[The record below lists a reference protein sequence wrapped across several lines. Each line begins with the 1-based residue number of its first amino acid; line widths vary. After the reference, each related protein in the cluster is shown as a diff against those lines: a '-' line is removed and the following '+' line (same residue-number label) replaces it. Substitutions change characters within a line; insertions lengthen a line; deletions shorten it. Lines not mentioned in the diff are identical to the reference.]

1 MPTIYP
7 KPCVMYMEHP
17 FTASEISGSCSHV
30 AQSARLPA
38 VVFFILSSGAG
49 SSANGVFFKTIFIR
63 AEDKNEN
70 SRFTAC
76 YGHGDGADRLPEY
89 GL

>member
-1 MPTIYP
+1 
-7 KPCVMYMEHP
+7 MYMEHP

-30 AQSARLPA
+30 AQLANLPA
-38 VVFFILSSGAG
+38 TLSLYLTQALIHLQRAHFKIIL
-49 SSANGVFFKTIFIR
+49 IR
-63 AEDKNEN
+63 MEEKNEN

-76 YGHGDGADRLPEY
+76 FGHGDGADRLPEY